1 MNEGNALIENLN
13 NYFNGFWASKGYDIQ
28 NEFSKIPTNT
38 FNACMMYTYDNFV
51 NTLEVIGADGHKHYC
66 ALDFIFLCDWYV
78 SKCLE
83 FDKISIYG
91 FCLLVNRSMS
101 FLYSVRNSAEYI
113 QNAFVFDIC
122 NNYNISYI
130 NTYKYNIGNNLEVSL
145 NGDSEELTM
154 HILDTVK
161 KLFENLQYSTVS
173 KLNDTTIGLVTN
185 ANNNKDVG
193 LMYAKERIQEQAR
206 AKAFISLSDLPK
218 LDEL

>member
-1 MNEGNALIENLN
+1 MNEGNILIENLN
-13 NYFNGFWASKGYDIQ
+13 NYFDGFWKFKGYEV
-28 NEFSKIPTNT
+28 NEDFSKIPTNT
-38 FNACMMYTYDNFV
+38 FNACMLYIYDNFV
-51 NTLEVIGADGHKHYC
+51 NTLEVVGKDGMKHYS
-66 ALDFIFLCDWYV
+66 ALDFIQLCEWYI

-83 FDKISIYG
+83 CDKISIYG
-91 FCLLVNRSMS
+91 FSLLINRSMA
-101 FLYSVRNSAEYI
+101 FIHGVRNSVEYV
-113 QNAFVFDIC
+113 QSAFIFDIG
-122 NNYNISYI
+122 NNYNISCN
-130 NTYKYNIGNNLEVSL
+130 NTYNCNIEVNPRVSL
-145 NGDSEELTM
+145 NGDSEKLTM

-218 LDEL
+218 LDDL